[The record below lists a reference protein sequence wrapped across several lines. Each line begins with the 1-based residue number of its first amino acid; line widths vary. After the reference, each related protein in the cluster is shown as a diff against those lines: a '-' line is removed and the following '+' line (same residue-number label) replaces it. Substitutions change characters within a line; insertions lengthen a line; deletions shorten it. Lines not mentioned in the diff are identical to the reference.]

1 MKRIAA
7 LGLVWCLP
15 SIGAAQVLH
24 VYGPPGD
31 GATRHVVLV
40 LETADGGCVPA
51 RSLTVVSDPGVEVI
65 LGDALGD
72 CARSVEL
79 HALTGLAVLRSS
91 EPSASVGVSLGAV
104 EPVPL
109 TVVRGEGGRLEVT
122 PAGIVGAIEGQVFV
136 DGSHTPLEPIDG
148 VLVGAAPPDRL
159 GAVLVRTS
167 ERFGVAALP
176 GPGTG
181 HPEVLLLPLE
191 LAPGAMPRPAAILVV
206 VDDAGRPSRR
216 VPLQVTSEIARLE
229 RLTWVEPGVAE
240 VWLAAPPGST
250 EVDLSVAAGAAAT
263 SARLPVGEGVP
274 VQGTIEATADDDGAR
289 IAATATGID
298 GAPVPPERL
307 ALRCGGAVV
316 ALDPGGQ
323 AHCALPPGAHALT
336 LLAIVDGHLVPIA
349 AAGFE
354 RAAPIE
360 RVAEVEPPPLPPPPA
375 APLWLALHLG
385 GAVDGWARGAIWAG
399 AGLTIEVHPLLSVE
413 VSLRYA
419 ATFLVAEGNGVVAER
434 LSGTEHATE
443 LSGSL
448 HVAPLPPFFDVFV
461 GPTLAIA
468 VTDAVRRGSSAL
480 PLAWT
485 EARAGGVVGV
495 AGWWPLDG
503 VRVGAS
509 LWARLSGPLGD
520 VPFAAPIV
528 RVGLDLTGAIDVR

>member
-1 MKRIAA
+1 MRRVAA
-7 LGLVWCLP
+7 LGLAWCLP

-51 RSLTVVSDPGVEVI
+51 RSLAVVSDPGVEVI

-91 EPSASVGVSLGAV
+91 EPSTSVGVSLGAV
-104 EPVPL
+104 EPVEL
-109 TVVRGEGGRLEVT
+109 TVARGEGGRLEVT
-122 PAGIVGAIEGQVFV
+122 PTGIVGAIEGQVF
-136 DGSHTPLEPIDG
+136 GAGTSAPLDARGG
-148 VLVGAAPPDRL
+148 VLVGTAPDGL
-159 GAVLVRTS
+159 AAVLVRTS

-216 VPLQVTSEIARLE
+216 VPLQVTSETARLE
-229 RLTWVEPGVAE
+229 RLTWIEPGVAE

-274 VQGTIEATADDDGAR
+274 VRGTIEATAVDDGAR
-289 IAATATGID
+289 IVATATGID
-298 GAPVPPERL
+298 GAPVPSDRL
-307 ALRCGGAVV
+307 ALRCASAVV

-349 AAGFE
+349 MAGFE
-354 RAAPIE
+354 RAAPVEPAVEI
-360 RVAEVEPPPLPPPPA
+360 EPPPPPPPPP
-375 APLWLALHLG
+375 APLWLALHVG

-399 AGLTIEVHPLLSVE
+399 TGLTFEVHPLLSVE

-419 ATFLVAEGNGVVAER
+419 ATFLVAEGNGVVEER

-468 VTDAVRRGSSAL
+468 VTDATRRGSSAL

-503 VRVGAS
+503 IRVGAA